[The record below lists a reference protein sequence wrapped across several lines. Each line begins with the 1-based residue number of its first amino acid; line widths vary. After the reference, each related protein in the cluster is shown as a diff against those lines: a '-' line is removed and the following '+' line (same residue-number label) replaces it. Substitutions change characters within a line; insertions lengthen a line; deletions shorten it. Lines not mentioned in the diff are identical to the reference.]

1 MKKPILDVVFASEK
15 RKGTLL
21 LLYEGAQEMVS
32 LLSSLDTTRT
42 ALIPQIRILEEHHLV
57 SHHQDTYK
65 LTPLGNLVADGMTP
79 ILDTVKVFDTDID
92 YWGTHRLDFIP
103 ADLLRRMNEI
113 RSCVVIE
120 PCVTELFELNNKYMD
135 EAYRSMSLHT
145 ITTLLHPQFKDT
157 YPDMIAHGV
166 DIQLILSYGL
176 FQKIR
181 VENHADLKQLINND
195 KIKAFVYK
203 KPMSFISF
211 SSNDRSLLLRLLTVS
226 GEYDGKQLILE
237 GPNAVNW
244 GKELFDHYL
253 KESIQITEKSM
264 DSLF

>member
-21 LLYEGAQEMVS
+21 LLHEGPQEMIS

-42 ALIPQIRILEEHHLV
+42 ALLPQIKVLEEHHLV
-57 SHHQDTYK
+57 SHHQDTYE

-79 ILDTVKVFDTDID
+79 ILDTVNILDTDID

-103 ADLLRRMNEI
+103 AGLLRRMNEI
-113 RSCVVIE
+113 RNCAIIE
-120 PCVTELFELNNKYMD
+120 PYVTELFELNNKYMD

-145 ITTLLHPQFKDT
+145 VTTLLHPQFKDI
-157 YPDMIAHGV
+157 YLDMIEHGV

-176 FQKIR
+176 FRKTR
-181 VENHADLKQLINND
+181 AENYADLKQLINND
-195 KIKAFVYK
+195 KIKVFAYN
-203 KPMSFISF
+203 KPMKLISF

-244 GKELFDHYL
+244 GKELFEHYL
-253 KESIQITEKSM
+253 EGSIQVTEESI
-264 DSLF
+264 DSSF